1 MKKEQ
6 LEELLSQLTTDEKL
20 GMIHGN
26 ELFATKGVERL
37 GIPPFITSDGPR
49 GVRKDFNPDNWNE
62 IGQSYDYVSYLPCN
76 TALTATWNRELA
88 HQTGQVL
95 GKEARGRGKDMIL
108 APGINIMRTPLCGRS
123 FEYMGEDPYLTSE
136 MAVPLVQGI
145 EENDVSS
152 CVKHFALNNQETRRL
167 DVDVDVDERALRE
180 IYLPAFEAAVKRGKA
195 KGLMGAYNKL
205 RGQHCCHNK
214 YLLQDILRKEWGFEG
229 ILVSDWGGV
238 HSTKEAAMNGL
249 DMEMSVT
256 DNFNEY
262 YMADPMKEALEKG
275 EVSMEMI
282 DEKVRHILHVM
293 NELHM
298 LDGQRKAGTY
308 NDYRDKESLR
318 RTAEESVV
326 LLKNDKKLLPLDSK
340 KIKKLLVVGENAN
353 RMHAPGGG
361 SAEIKALY
369 EITPLMGLHMLL
381 GGNTQ
386 IIYKPGYY
394 NEDIGNIWANTE
406 ESGNGQAD
414 SLEQDK
420 QDSPA
425 PKGVSKS
432 EEKAARQARMNQEYM
447 ADALEA
453 ARDADAVIYIGGL
466 THDYDTE
473 GQDRTSMKLP
483 YDQDK
488 LICELL
494 KVRPDTIITMVA
506 GSPVDMSAWSSQ
518 ASTLLYSWY
527 AGMEGGYALAEVLFG
542 HVNPSGHLPETFP
555 VSEKD
560 CPAVVLGEFPGGDK
574 VRYGEGIFV
583 GYRYYDTYD
592 VAPAFPFGY
601 GLSYT
606 DFCLAG
612 LTVKTAGDKEV
623 EVSFHVSNIGDRAG
637 AAVPQIYVSDKTPK
651 VKKAQ
656 KELKA
661 FDKIYLEPGET
672 KQITMQLHADAFSY
686 YDVEQKAFVAD
697 AGTYAILLGKS
708 AGEIVDVA
716 EIELK

>member
-26 ELFATKGVERL
+26 EIFATKGVESL

-195 KGLMGAYNKL
+195 KGLMGAFNGLWTSGNYDL
-205 RGQHCCHNK
+205 CTTV
-214 YLLQDILRKEWGFEG
+214 LRKEWGFEG

-298 LDGQRKAGTY
+298 LDGERKAGTY

-425 PKGVSKS
+425 PKEVSKS

>member
-205 RGQHCCHNK
+205 RGQ

-298 LDGQRKAGTY
+298 LDGERKAGTY

-425 PKGVSKS
+425 PKEVSKS

-686 YDVEQKAFVAD
+686 YDVEQKAFVTD
-697 AGTYAILLGKS
+697 AGTYAILLGRS

>member
-76 TALTATWNRELA
+76 TALTATWNR
-88 HQTGQVL
+88 
-95 GKEARGRGKDMIL
+95 ARGRGKDMIL

-298 LDGQRKAGTY
+298 LDGERKAGTY

-425 PKGVSKS
+425 PKEVSKS